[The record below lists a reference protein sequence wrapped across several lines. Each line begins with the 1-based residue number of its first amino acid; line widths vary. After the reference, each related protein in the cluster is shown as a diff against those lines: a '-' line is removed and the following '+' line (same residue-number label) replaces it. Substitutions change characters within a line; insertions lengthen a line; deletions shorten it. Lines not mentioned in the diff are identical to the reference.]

1 MERSQRRPALFG
13 HISALHPPRMAN
25 LTLRPSVHRSRSL
38 SRISMLRRRP
48 HAAQWS
54 LGAPVLGVRASAEP
68 LTSTTTRIGVCSL
81 FQKTGND
88 KSLVDY
94 SAKCALLYA
103 PGSTIPIDIHHRH
116 ALTCDLRIPN
126 PAWFRD
132 STDLFFHFFLSQPG
146 EKHAFIPPR
155 RAYFSTAPLHKQT
168 CAADQAQVRGGR

>member
-1 MERSQRRPALFG
+1 MYCLFSSNPDAVG
-13 HISALHPPRMAN
+13 CVGRELM
-25 LTLRPSVHRSRSL
+25 
-38 SRISMLRRRP
+38 
-48 HAAQWS
+48 
-54 LGAPVLGVRASAEP
+54 
-68 LTSTTTRIGVCSL
+68 GVCSL

-116 ALTCDLRIPN
+116 APTCDLHIRN

-146 EKHAFIPPR
+146 RKACFYPPPPGLFF
-155 RAYFSTAPLHKQT
+155 YGAPNKNKK
-168 CAADQAQVRGGR
+168 RGGVAQRCTSFLFSKRHARVSYSKGGPVAVPPVAE

>member
-1 MERSQRRPALFG
+1 MYCLFSSNPDAVG
-13 HISALHPPRMAN
+13 CVGRELM
-25 LTLRPSVHRSRSL
+25 
-38 SRISMLRRRP
+38 
-48 HAAQWS
+48 
-54 LGAPVLGVRASAEP
+54 
-68 LTSTTTRIGVCSL
+68 GVCSL

-116 ALTCDLRIPN
+116 APTCDLHIRN

-146 EKHAFIPPR
+146 RKACFYPPPPGLFFYGAPT
-155 RAYFSTAPLHKQT
+155 RARASKSQPAKQKTTRQVLRCVHSAGQNWSQSPIENGT
-168 CAADQAQVRGGR
+168 CT

>member
-1 MERSQRRPALFG
+1 MYCLFSSNPDAVG
-13 HISALHPPRMAN
+13 CVGRELM
-25 LTLRPSVHRSRSL
+25 
-38 SRISMLRRRP
+38 
-48 HAAQWS
+48 
-54 LGAPVLGVRASAEP
+54 
-68 LTSTTTRIGVCSL
+68 GVCSL

-116 ALTCDLRIPN
+116 APTCDLHIRN

-146 EKHAFIPPR
+146 RKACFYPPR
-155 RAYFSTAPLHKQT
+155 RAYFSTAPLI
-168 CAADQAQVRGGR
+168 AEVSSLW